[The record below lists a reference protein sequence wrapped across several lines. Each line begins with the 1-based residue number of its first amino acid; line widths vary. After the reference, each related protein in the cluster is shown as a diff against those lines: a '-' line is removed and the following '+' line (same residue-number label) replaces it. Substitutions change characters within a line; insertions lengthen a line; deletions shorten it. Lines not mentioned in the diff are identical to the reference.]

1 MPIAKKGLAL
11 RPKAND
17 LVLGST
23 LAQLIVCP
31 HHPDL
36 LRRPASRA
44 GDLHADNLEYALTW
58 NVFRTL
64 ELLPPAFWLRRL
76 QARLQSAQSLEA
88 APQIVRVELWR
99 ALSLP
104 PAQQLVD
111 SGRAAPVADIL
122 IETEHAVWALMVR
135 SDDWLEDHVSGTD
148 PVARLIDAGSWFA
161 GDSHFH
167 FGLNR
172 GRSANARPSPT
183 RVSGPSIRPIHRTA
197 CCWVG
202 FESRFHDA
210 RAGRRA
216 DALGGSEP
224 PILRDCEQSRVLSDI
239 ERALAQNALAWLLRV
254 GIVPMTERSI

>member
-11 RPKAND
+11 QPKAND

-23 LAQLIVCP
+23 LTQLIVCP

-36 LRRPASRA
+36 LRRPAPRA

-76 QARLQSAQSLEA
+76 QARLQNAQSLEA

-111 SGRAAPVADIL
+111 PGRAAPVADIL

-161 GDSHFH
+161 ALAISI
-167 FGLNR
+167 
-172 GRSANARPSPT
+172 SASSWSIRNARLSLPRWSVDTVVPK
-183 RVSGPSIRPIHRTA
+183 TA
-197 CCWVG
+197 CCC
-202 FESRFHDA
+202 
-210 RAGRRA
+210 GRVR
-216 DALGGSEP
+216 EP
-224 PILRDCEQSRVLSDI
+224 
-239 ERALAQNALAWLLRV
+239 
-254 GIVPMTERSI
+254 VP

>member
-31 HHPDL
+31 HHPDF

-44 GDLHADNLEYALTW
+44 GDLHADNLEYAVTW

-76 QARLQSAQSLEA
+76 QARLQSAQSLQA

-104 PAQQLVD
+104 PAQQLID
-111 SGRAAPVADIL
+111 PGRAAPVADIL

-148 PVARLIDAGSWFA
+148 PIARLIDAGSWFA
-161 GDSHFH
+161 GTRDFH
-167 FGLNR
+167 FGLIVVDPER
-172 GRSANARPSPT
+172 APVATALVRRYGRSKNSLLLR
-183 RVSGPSIRPIHRTA
+183 SGS
-197 CCWVG
+197 
-202 FESRFHDA
+202 
-210 RAGRRA
+210 RAGSMMNVRGVGLTRWVDLA
-216 DALGGSEP
+216 A
-224 PILRDCEQSRVLSDI
+224 ILRDCEQSRVLSDI

>member
-23 LAQLIVCP
+23 LTQLIVCP

-36 LRRPASRA
+36 LRRPAPRA

-76 QARLQSAQSLEA
+76 QARLQSAQSLQA
-88 APQIVRVELWR
+88 AQIVRVELWR

-111 SGRAAPVADIL
+111 PGRASPVADIL
-122 IETEHAVWALMVR
+122 IETEHTVWALMVR

-161 GDSHFH
+161 GTRDFH
-167 FGLNR
+167 FGFIVVNPERAPVATALVR
-172 GRSANARPSPT
+172 RYGRSKNSLLLR
-183 RVSGPSIRPIHRTA
+183 SGS
-197 CCWVG
+197 
-202 FESRFHDA
+202 
-210 RAGRRA
+210 RAGSVMNVRGVGLTRWA
-216 DALGGSEP
+216 DLAA
-224 PILRDCEQSRVLSDI
+224 ILRDCEQSPILSDI
-239 ERALAQNALAWLLRV
+239 ERALADNALAWLLRI
-254 GIVPMTERSI
+254 GIVPMTGRSI